1 MKVISIIIINGEE
14 VEFDSLSAEEKTEIS
29 NELNRRSL
37 ATLGYQQIK
46 TA

>member
-37 ATLGYQQIK
+37 ATLGYQQIN